1 MVIPEEIG
9 IEDTRFPPLVPRVK
23 ALKDIPSDEFIIS
36 INNSNYRIFTTV
48 LMTRVIYVFQG
59 SFSLF
64 VFNID
69 ILFLTDTVETEVFPK
84 DFITAIG
91 RSIINDNNEV
101 IRIVLTEQRV
111 KIVLYSRIFI
121 VVVAR
126 CNDADR

>member
-1 MVIPEEIG
+1 M
-9 IEDTRFPPLVPRVK
+9 
-23 ALKDIPSDEFIIS
+23 
-36 INNSNYRIFTTV
+36 
-48 LMTRVIYVFQG
+48 
-59 SFSLF
+59 F

-91 RSIINDNNEV
+91 RSIIDDNNEV

>member
-9 IEDTRFPPLVPRVK
+9 IEDTRFPPLVPRIK
-23 ALKDIPSDEFIIS
+23 ALKDIPSDKFIIS

-91 RSIINDNNEV
+91 RSIIDDNNEV

>member
-1 MVIPEEIG
+1 
-9 IEDTRFPPLVPRVK
+9 
-23 ALKDIPSDEFIIS
+23 
-36 INNSNYRIFTTV
+36 
-48 LMTRVIYVFQG
+48 MTRVIYVFQG

-91 RSIINDNNEV
+91 RSIIDDNNEV

>member
-1 MVIPEEIG
+1 MVIPEEIR

-84 DFITAIG
+84 DFITAIRRG
-91 RSIINDNNEV
+91 VINDNNEV

-111 KIVLYSRIFI
+111 KIVLYPRIFI

-126 CNDADR
+126 